1 MDRVR
6 RYQLARVAGFVLTAL
21 MATGCASSDRDGPLS
36 RVKVGQAERAV
47 EEAKRSNAS
56 VTAAA
61 ELKLAEDKLAAARA
75 AISKM
80 EYKDA
85 ITQAEAALADA
96 DYARARAFN
105 EQMRKTTDEAK
116 KNIQVLRQELDRMPQ

>member
-6 RYQLARVAGFVLTAL
+6 RRTFGRTVGVWLAALT
-21 MATGCASSDRDGPLS
+21 ATGCASGDGRLS
-36 RVKVGQAERAV
+36 SVKVGQAERAV
-47 EEAKRSNAS
+47 AEAKQANAS

-61 ELKLAEDKLAAARA
+61 DLKLAEDKLTAARA
-75 AISKM
+75 AMAKK

-96 DYARARAFN
+96 DYARARSVN
-105 EQMRKTTDEAK
+105 ERLRKAIDEGK
-116 KNIQVLRQELDRMPQ
+116 QNIQVLRQELERLPP